1 MVTGRRIRTRLHNE
15 RKPLCS
21 ISYSCSCSCCFD
33 QLRWVPFCNAI
44 GRRAGAGGKTTCKG
58 SARRGF
64 RRLCVCEKPLDDD
77 AKSMRITLE
86 LSSKR
91 KKDPKT
97 RDKQMDSRKKCL
109 DRFDKRNWRHLISYY
124 NSSPCRHCY
133 SLRALP

>member
-1 MVTGRRIRTRLHNE
+1 MPLAGGPERAGRR
-15 RKPLCS
+15 
-21 ISYSCSCSCCFD
+21 
-33 QLRWVPFCNAI
+33 
-44 GRRAGAGGKTTCKG
+44 
-58 SARRGF
+58 SARAVHGGVSVV
-64 RRLCVCEKPLDDD
+64 CVCEKPLDDD

-86 LSSKR
+86 LSSKRR